1 MRPSPGAG
9 AGADTPT
16 GGTME
21 KASKCVQGWGGVGR
35 GGDCQRRRRKRGT
48 NVMIQEIEIKVC
60 LLVVLTHPFSTHMKT
75 EPRNKYINLPPERK
89 VFNPRTIFTLH
100 ISAQFPCA
108 RC

>member
-35 GGDCQRRRRKRGT
+35 GGGLS
-48 NVMIQEIEIKVC
+48 EE
-60 LLVVLTHPFSTHMKT
+60 
-75 EPRNKYINLPPERK
+75 EEEERDK
-89 VFNPRTIFTLH
+89 CNDSRD
-100 ISAQFPCA
+100 
-108 RC
+108 RD